1 MRDSK
6 SKSVRKI
13 DISVNARE
21 VKDTKDEEPEVM
33 DIEFIKAPGCFK
45 LFYCG
50 KKLFNKLYVMYKC
63 AWMEIAN
70 KNYWSEFQ
78 HIITNYN
85 DLNETQWFNVNIR
98 EAVNQ
103 VMLEERV
110 IAEANNV
117 TVGKFMSSR
126 MRNES

>member
-1 MRDSK
+1 
-6 SKSVRKI
+6 
-13 DISVNARE
+13 
-21 VKDTKDEEPEVM
+21 
-33 DIEFIKAPGCFK
+33 
-45 LFYCG
+45 
-50 KKLFNKLYVMYKC
+50 MYKC

-85 DLNETQWFNVNIR
+85 DLNKTQWFNVNIR